1 MRKLKHCAYSV
12 RIFTVQGVHLE
23 VAALE
28 CQPATLFPAKPDIA
42 TASYL
47 LRLIAGAIHEAVYT
61 DRIAPYEEAT
71 QAQVEC

>member
-1 MRKLKHCAYSV
+1 VRKLKHCAYSV
-12 RIFTVQGVHLE
+12 RIFSVQGVHLE

-28 CQPATLFPAKPDIA
+28 CRLAIRFPTKIYITRAG
-42 TASYL
+42 YL

-61 DRIAPYEEAT
+61 DRIAPYEGST